1 MITNELFEAGL
12 AHGGGTYAV
21 SLKFSS
27 GSSEEISSAVESMAR
42 VTGNSALAGK
52 NAPPHLTLGMFHVS
66 GSDVPVL
73 LKSFSEFAES
83 QRFPIEIEFG
93 GIDGFLTKVIFLS
106 LKSGSESEKLVRKL
120 NAALHGIFLGHFE
133 PGGNRNYLPE
143 RFFSACRPCAEA
155 RRGRIQKGDGI
166 LACSSRSGKSRR
178 RVGFARAVPP
188 VRGDWVVPDFICLE
202 RMPQRIGLKKSSC
215 RARFFCKSVD
225 TIGAFAYTISR
236 FGGVA
241 HLARAFEWHSKGSRF
256 KSDRLHQRSAFCG
269 SFFLPGRRTCVFFS
283 VRACSA
289 RQIPRRGW
297 GLKNGSP
304 ADSRSR
310 FPSARAPFP
319 RFRFPPP
326 SR

>member
-1 MITNELFEAGL
+1 MITNELFGAGL

-93 GIDGFLTKVIFLS
+93 GIDAFLTKVIFLS

-143 RFFSACRPCAEA
+143 RFFPHVALALKLGA
-155 RRGRIQKGDGI
+155 DGFKKGMEF
-166 LACSSRSGKSRR
+166 S
-178 RVGFARAVPP
+178 RAVP
-188 VRGDWVVPDFICLE
+188 VPE
-202 RMPQRIGLKKSSC
+202 K
-215 RARFFCKSVD
+215 AAAVSV
-225 TIGAFAYTISR
+225 S
-236 FGGVA
+236 
-241 HLARAFEWHSKGSRF
+241 LARCRPYEEI
-256 KSDRLHQRSAFCG
+256 G
-269 SFFLPGRRTCVFFS
+269 SFPISF
-283 VRACSA
+283 A
-289 RQIPRRGW
+289 
-297 GLKNGSP
+297 
-304 ADSRSR
+304 
-310 FPSARAPFP
+310 
-319 RFRFPPP
+319 
-326 SR
+326 